1 MEELSLLSSL
11 YMFSSCH
18 VEIALHDGIKQQ
30 LQNEESGRDLNLE
43 DLTEGF
49 LAWSC
54 LLNSSFDQAIYLITY
69 LFIYFGSFFLCSS
82 C

>member
-30 LQNEESGRDLNLE
+30 RQNEESGRDLNLE

-49 LAWSC
+49 LP
-54 LLNSSFDQAIYLITY
+54 
-69 LFIYFGSFFLCSS
+69 
-82 C
+82 